1 MSYALRAVN
10 LSVPEEVDAE
20 LTKEVLHK
28 YNVQAA
34 GSLVGG
40 TDTTGHSVRCALL
53 SPRRHHEGHV

>member
-34 GSLVGG
+34 GSLVSVM
-40 TDTTGHSVRCALL
+40 DTTKSCGRCALL
-53 SPRRHHEGHV
+53 SL